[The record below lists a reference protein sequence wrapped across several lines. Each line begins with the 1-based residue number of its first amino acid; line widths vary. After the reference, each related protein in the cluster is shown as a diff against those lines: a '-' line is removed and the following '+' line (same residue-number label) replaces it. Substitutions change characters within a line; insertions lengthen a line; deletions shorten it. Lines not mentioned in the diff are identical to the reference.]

1 MKIAFI
7 HNHRAFLP
15 ELAAYQSFFQSR
27 DISSCIAEYGKEEA
41 SGADVYWYMMGFF
54 PKSFHKKKLII
65 HEYASASVP
74 PHRKL
79 KDFLKCRLTPR
90 PHFRLYLNEYVR
102 EQLNINDEVPYSYLD
117 MGISE

>member
-15 ELAAYQSFFQSR
+15 ELAAYQSFFQKQNI
-27 DISSCIAEYGKEEA
+27 DTCVADYKEEEK

-74 PHRKL
+74 PYRKL
-79 KDFLKCRLTPR
+79 KDFLKSRLTPT
-90 PHFRLYLNEYVR
+90 PFSSIPE
-102 EQLNINDEVPYSYLD
+102 
-117 MGISE
+117 